1 MSRRGSV
8 LQDYGGVFPA
18 MSQEAQ
24 LAAASYH
31 QRDKE
36 LAAQQNQQ
44 NKNAKSKGQ
53 GDGIDYITG
62 LKPDHVGD
70 TTIDLHTDA
79 QVKGL
84 QDKLID
90 MALKG
95 AGVNEIKIAAMPELQ
110 KISQGYTIA
119 KDEYAKV
126 VNGVRDFSKDYPT
139 ADMEAVRSLAGK
151 EMLNNIFEYDENGK
165 IKGYKDPSLISK
177 DKNYLQDLT
186 TNENLPKWYNRSNA
200 FEKGI
205 KDLPLI
211 PVKGGTTRTDK
222 KGGRIK
228 QTYTGHGSVFDEP
241 VINDAGEQSGW
252 RLKSEAVP
260 LGRNPDGSLII
271 EEVMPKE
278 QFEMAMSTPS
288 ARLDFQYDFNK
299 QLQESG
305 IDPDQLDPRAK
316 DVLQR
321 KFAFDLF
328 QNTGI
333 HGSSFLTTDEIKEAP
348 IKNITNVRVSTGK
361 EPPPVMDIVTP
372 VRKYFETNE
381 GKMKEGY
388 EGLAQINLFNNEVTA
403 PIIAE
408 VKSRYPEITAD
419 NIYYKKEG
427 NDIWVMKADNN
438 GKIDRKNDTP
448 IFKLDDFSNVA
459 GNKPQGVKSK
469 NEALRQAQSGGKQP
483 ANNGAEK
490 PRSKDEERYGELW
503 GKANVTTGLSKSE
516 VNEYKALSSKLG
528 KKAEGLENTN
538 AGGSKK
544 FNIVDPNTGKII
556 MKDVDE
562 ASANKAKA
570 KGYKV
575 Q

>member
-348 IKNITNVRVSTGK
+348 IKNITNVRVSAGK

-372 VRKYFETNE
+372 VRSYFDNVGEQ
-381 GKMKEGY
+381 KEGLK
-388 EGLAQINLFNNEVTA
+388 GVAQLNLFNNEVTT
-403 PIIAE
+403 PIVNE
-408 VKSRYPEITAD
+408 VKNRYPDITAD
-419 NIYYKKEG
+419 DIYYQKDG
-427 NDIWVMKADNN
+427 DNIWVMKQAVS
-438 GKIDRKNDTP
+438 GKVDKQKDVP
-448 IFKLDDFSNVA
+448 VFKLDDFTNVS
-459 GNKPQGVKSK
+459 GNKPQGQKSK
-469 NEALRQAQSGGKQP
+469 NEALKQAQSGTPQKQS
-483 ANNGAEK
+483 ASA
-490 PRSKDEERYGELW
+490 
-503 GKANVTTGLSKSE
+503 
-516 VNEYKALSSKLG
+516 
-528 KKAEGLENTN
+528 
-538 AGGSKK
+538 KK
-544 FNIVDPNTGKII
+544 FNIVDPNTGKVI